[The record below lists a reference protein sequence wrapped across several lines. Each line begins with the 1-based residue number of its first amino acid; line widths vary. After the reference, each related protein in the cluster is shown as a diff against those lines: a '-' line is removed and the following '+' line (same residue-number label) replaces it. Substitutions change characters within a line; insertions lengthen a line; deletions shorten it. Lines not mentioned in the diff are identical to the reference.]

1 MPADMPADPTPIL
14 FVYTTVAREEDARRL
29 AEELIAAGLAA
40 CVNIGAPI
48 TSLFRWESSQGGDRE
63 GHGEGSPNPP
73 ASAAAVQS
81 EREIP
86 LVIKTTRAAYSLLE
100 RRIREIHPYDLPEIV
115 AVPVDRGLPAFLT
128 WIEETVSAS

>member
-1 MPADMPADPTPIL
+1 MPADPTRIL
-14 FVYTTVAREEDARRL
+14 FVYTTVAREDEARSL

-40 CVNIGAPI
+40 CVNIGAPV
-48 TSLFRWESSQGGDRE
+48 TSLFRWESSQDGDHEEDEGGSADR
-63 GHGEGSPNPP
+63 P

-86 LVIKTTRAAYSLLE
+86 LVIKTTRGAYAALE
-100 RRIREIHPYDLPEIV
+100 RRISEIHPYELPEIV
-115 AVPVDRGLPAFLT
+115 AVPVDRGLPAFLA

>member
-1 MPADMPADPTPIL
+1 MPADPTPIL

-29 AEELIAAGLAA
+29 AEELIASGLAA

-63 GHGEGSPNPP
+63 GHGEVSAERP

-86 LVIKTTRAAYSLLE
+86 LVIKTTRAAYTALE
-100 RRIREIHPYDLPEIV
+100 RRINEIHPYELPEIV
-115 AVPVDRGLPAFLT
+115 AVPVDRGLPAFLA
-128 WIEETVSAS
+128 WIEEAVSAS